1 MKKIF
6 AGIVVGVASLA
17 ATACTPTQEGAA
29 IGAGT
34 GALIGTAIDGG
45 GLGGALVGG
54 AIGAGAGALV
64 GRAVENQPGK
74 CYYRDR
80 YGREYT
86 DDCPPGYR

>member
-1 MKKIF
+1 MKKIL
-6 AGIVVGVASLA
+6 AGFLIGVSALA

-34 GALIGTAIDGG
+34 GALVGTAIDGG
-45 GLGGALVGG
+45 GLGGALVGAAVG
-54 AIGAGAGALV
+54 TAAGALI
-64 GRAVENQPGK
+64 GRAAEGNNK

-86 DDCPPGYR
+86 DTCPPGYR

>member
-6 AGIVVGVASLA
+6 AGLIIGVSALA

-34 GALIGTAIDGG
+34 GA
-45 GLGGALVGG
+45 
-54 AIGAGAGALV
+54 AGALLLGGNAGETLAATAV
-64 GRAVENQPGK
+64 GAAAGALIGRTQEGSNK

-80 YGREYT
+80 YGREYV
-86 DDCPPGYR
+86 DSCPSGYR

>member
-6 AGIVVGVASLA
+6 AGVLIGAMSLA

-34 GALIGTAIDGG
+34 GALIGTAIDDG
-45 GLGGALVGG
+45 GLGGALVGAAVG
-54 AIGAGAGALV
+54 TAAGALV
-64 GRAVENQPGK
+64 GRAAEGNNK

-80 YGREYT
+80 YGREYV
-86 DDCPPGYR
+86 DSCPNGYR